1 MSERPEPDIWQTAQ
15 EKVLIK
21 HQAMKASRFKKIL
34 TEQARKQAT
43 EICQSAQQEA
53 AEIQRVAY
61 QEGYQHGL
69 QKLLVDLVHGL
80 ESSQSQYQQ
89 MLARSEARL
98 QTLLA
103 EVFNDSRVYDIVSD
117 HFIRLH
123 PESPQIQMHLPPSL
137 LKKLKPA
144 LAEIQ
149 HITVLAGA
157 EERVALEVDNKI
169 LHFSP
174 DSAAQSALPHI
185 FSLSARC
192 TILQAR
198 KEMYCKFSEQL
209 SSSGEHNDHHHTSL
223 HTQNGSRAPELGT
236 HSSE

>member
-21 HQAMKASRFKKIL
+21 HQAMKASRYKKTL
-34 TEQARKQAT
+34 TQQAKKQAA

-89 MLARSEARL
+89 MLARSEAQL
-98 QTLLA
+98 QTLLSD
-103 EVFNDSRVYDIVSD
+103 VFSDSRVYEIVSD
-117 HFIRLH
+117 HFVRLH
-123 PESPQIQMHLPPSL
+123 PESPQIQMYLPPAL

-144 LAEIQ
+144 LAKIQ
-149 HITVLAGA
+149 HITVLPGA
-157 EERVALEVDNKI
+157 EECVALEVDNEI

-174 DSAAQSALPHI
+174 DSAVQSSLPHI
-185 FSLSARC
+185 FTLSARC
-192 TILQAR
+192 HILQAR

-209 SSSGEHNDHHHTSL
+209 SPSGEHDDHHHTSL
-223 HTQNGSRAPELGT
+223 HTKNDSRASELGT